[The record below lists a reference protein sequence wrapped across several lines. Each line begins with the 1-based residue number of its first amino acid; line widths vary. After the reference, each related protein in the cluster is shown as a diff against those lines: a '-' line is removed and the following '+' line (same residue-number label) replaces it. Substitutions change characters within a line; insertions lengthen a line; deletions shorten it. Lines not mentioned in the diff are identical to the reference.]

1 MKMESSVQRTAST
14 YATGGG
20 RVVLEHAY
28 GAVLMAAL
36 LRQNPIRGLGDE
48 VTPVPVWFQQGTSYP
63 VDVDGSLA
71 TPTEKVSP

>member
-1 MKMESSVQRTAST
+1 MKMESSVKRAASP
-14 YATGGG
+14 YATGG
-20 RVVLEHAY
+20 VVLEHAY
-28 GAVLMAAL
+28 GAVLLAAL

-48 VTPVPVWFQQGTSYP
+48 VTPVQVWLQQDASYP

>member
-1 MKMESSVQRTAST
+1 MKMESSVKRAASP

-20 RVVLEHAY
+20 GVVLEHAY
-28 GAVLMAAL
+28 GAVLLAAL

-48 VTPVPVWFQQGTSYP
+48 VTPVQARLQQGASYP